1 MWGVCD
7 LEGVV
12 DVQHWLLHGVRD
24 GRVNGWTFFRHCLGY
39 HWVLIWLLRM
49 IKLVAI
55 LNQGC
60 KHHSILKIILKMWIA
75 RFS

>member
-1 MWGVCD
+1 MCNIGCWSERWKGEWAD
-7 LEGVV
+7 LF
-12 DVQHWLLHGVRD
+12 QALS
-24 GRVNGWTFFRHCLGY
+24 RVY

-55 LNQGC
+55 LNEGC
-60 KHHSILKIILKMWIA
+60 KHHSILKIIVKMWIA